1 MDEPIQLYSFN
12 EGRRIIINR
21 VFDMLAEGETI
32 GAVVDELQKE
42 LDVIIEGD
50 EHDKQVKADRVKQR
64 DV

>member
-21 VFDMLAEGETI
+21 VFDMLTEGETI